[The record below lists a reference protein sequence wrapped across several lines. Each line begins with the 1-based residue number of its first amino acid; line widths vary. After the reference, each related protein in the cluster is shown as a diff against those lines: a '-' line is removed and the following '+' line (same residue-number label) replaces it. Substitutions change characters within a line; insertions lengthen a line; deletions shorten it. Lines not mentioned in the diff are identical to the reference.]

1 MNTNA
6 ILVALTS
13 LSLGA
18 TCYLVAS
25 LHQGNDD
32 RVADLTKRLDAA
44 EKRADAVEALR
55 GEVRQMRE
63 SLDRRVADV
72 ARRVDAGAAAASAPG
87 SMVAGAPAG
96 QAAPGSPD
104 APKLEDVIA
113 DKVEK

>member
-25 LHQGNDD
+25 LPKQMNDD
-32 RVADLTKRLDAA
+32 CVADLTKRLDAA

-63 SLDRRVADV
+63 ALDRRVADV
-72 ARRVDAGAAAASAPG
+72 ARRVDAGVAASNAPG
-87 SMVAGAPAG
+87 AAVANAARSDD
-96 QAAPGSPD
+96 APG
-104 APKLEDVIA
+104 APKLEDLVA
-113 DKVEK
+113 DRVEKK